1 MLKRIKAQAK
11 SRRISRALK
20 GLAMRI
26 VQANDSREIKKIMRE
41 IRVDRYGI
49 NIMCPK
55 AIGYLLKMNSVS
67 NITAN
72 ILKQQM
78 LSLGGDVAV
87 ARDSLSGRRRKTDC
101 LLIGS
106 LSQLNQLGGKLK
118 LQPFGL
124 KNVARDLSRLLDN
137 YRKDEFV
144 IQLPRQRL
152 VLRKGRCYIMGV
164 LNLTPDSFSGDGLY
178 GTAQEEIIRRA
189 EEMVNDGADM
199 IDIGGESSQPGAKR
213 VSLKEELKRAIPVVK
228 ALSKKIK
235 VPLSIDTCKAEVAK
249 AALDNGA
256 QIVNDITGLRN
267 PLMRKAVS
275 RYNAAAVIMHMKGS
289 PRTMQKNPQYL
300 SLIDEV
306 LKYFEEAL
314 LRSADAGINRERIII
329 DPGLGFGKTA
339 EHNLEI
345 LRNLKDFKVLGR
357 PILAG
362 PSRKSFIGK
371 ILHTDPGER
380 VFGTVAACLLAAD
393 NGAKIVRVHD
403 VKEVR
408 QALKVSQT
416 IKQAGIC

>member
-1 MLKRIKAQAK
+1 
-11 SRRISRALK
+11 
-20 GLAMRI
+20 MRI
-26 VQANDSREIKKIMRE
+26 VQANDSSQIKEMLRE

-49 NIMCPK
+49 NIMLPK
-55 AIGYLLKMNSVS
+55 AIGYLLRMNSVS

-87 ARDSLSGRRRKTDC
+87 SRDSLTGRRSKTDC
-101 LLIGS
+101 LLIGN
-106 LSQLNQLGGKLK
+106 LSQLNQLGQKLK

-124 KNVARDLSRLLDN
+124 KDVARDLSRLLDD

-144 IQLPRQRL
+144 IHLPRQRL

-189 EEMVNDGADM
+189 EEMASDGADI
-199 IDIGGESSQPGAKR
+199 IDIGGESSRPGAKSI
-213 VSLKEELKRAIPVVK
+213 SLKEELGRVVPVIK

-235 VPLSIDTCKAEVAK
+235 VPLSVDTCKPEVAR

-256 QIVNDITGLRN
+256 QIVNDISGLKSAM
-267 PLMRKAVS
+267 MRKVVS

-289 PRTMQKNPQYL
+289 PRTMQKNPQYP
-300 SLIDEV
+300 SLIDEI
-306 LKYFEEAL
+306 LKYLEEAL
-314 LRSADAGINRERIII
+314 LRSADAGISRERIII

-345 LRNLKDFKVLGR
+345 LKNLKDFKVLGR

-371 ILHTDPGER
+371 ILHSGPGER
-380 VFGTVAACLLAAD
+380 VFGTVAACVLAAD

-403 VKEVR
+403 VKEIR
-408 QALKVSQT
+408 QAFRVWQT
-416 IKQAGIC
+416 IKQVRRC